1 MIGEGGMFG
10 ASGATALFCWNLK
23 RDLKTNPANKNVG
36 GVRIGASLM
45 SKDYSAFFSK
55 LLTWL

>member
-1 MIGEGGMFG
+1 MFG
-10 ASGATALFCWNLK
+10 AGDATALFCWNLK

-55 LLTWL
+55 LLT